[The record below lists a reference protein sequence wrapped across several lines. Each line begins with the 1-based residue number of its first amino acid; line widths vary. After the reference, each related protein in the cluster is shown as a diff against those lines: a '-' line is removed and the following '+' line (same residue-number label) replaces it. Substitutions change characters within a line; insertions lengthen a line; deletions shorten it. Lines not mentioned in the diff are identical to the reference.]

1 MAKPSDAHWYSDV
14 EDPIIVDDAESA
26 QWDEEVD
33 VAVVGFGGAGACAAM
48 EASENGAKVMVIDR
62 FMGGGATAISGGV
75 VYAGGGT
82 SHQKSAGVDDTPEE
96 MYKYLSMET
105 KGVVEDSTLKKLCNE
120 SVENLQWLEQK
131 GVQFEGS
138 LCPHKTSYPI
148 NKYCLYY
155 SGNEGIGEYS
165 KRAKPAP
172 RGHVPREKKGRKSF
186 PGSSFFGPLE
196 KATIRQGVLPRLQS
210 NVRRLITNKEGAVV
224 GLEFL
229 EIAPNSIWRRL
240 HRVLAF
246 VATSVHKYS
255 PGFSVRF
262 RRWLTQIEK
271 KRARSKRLRA
281 RRGVILSAGGF
292 VMNPKMLTHYA
303 PKYAKGGLPLGSPG
317 DDGSGIRLGESV
329 GAAAGR
335 MDRVSAWRF
344 INPPMAWA
352 QGIVVNTQGERFCNE
367 SVYGA
372 LLGERMCE
380 DHGSKGFLVIDKTLF
395 RRALRQLA
403 PWKVMCFQ
411 LLPAALSMFFDARK
425 ARTLEEVARI
435 CKIPG
440 EKLLATVDAYNAMAT
455 GNTPDPFG
463 KSKDFLQPLRE
474 PPYYAMDVSL
484 GAKLFVC
491 AKLTFGGLVLDEKT
505 GGVNREDGSVIP
517 GLYAAGRTAV
527 GIASNSYVS
536 GLSIADCVF
545 SGRRAGRHA
554 ATGSQ

>member
-1 MAKPSDAHWYSDV
+1 MAKPSDSHWYSDV
-14 EDPIIVDDAESA
+14 EDPIMVDDAESA

-48 EASENGAKVMVIDR
+48 EASDNGAKVMVVDR
-62 FMGGGATAISGGV
+62 FTGGGTTKISGGV

-82 SHQKSAGVDDTPEE
+82 SPQKSAGVSDTPEE

-105 KGVVEDSTLKKLCNE
+105 KGVVEDGTLRKFCDE
-120 SVENLQWLEQK
+120 SVENLQWLEKK

-148 NKYCLYY
+148 GKYCLYY

-165 KRAKPAP
+165 KKARPAP
-172 RGHVPREKKGRKSF
+172 RGHIPREKKGRKAF
-186 PGSSFFGPLE
+186 PGSSFYEPLE

-224 GLEFL
+224 GLELL
-229 EIAPNSIWRRL
+229 EIPPKSIWRRL
-240 HRVLAF
+240 HRVLGF
-246 VATSVHKYS
+246 LATYLHKFS
-255 PGFSVRF
+255 PGFALRF
-262 RRWLTQIEK
+262 RRWVTQIEK
-271 KRARSKRLRA
+271 KRARSRRVRA

-292 VMNPKMLTHYA
+292 VMNRKMLTHYA
-303 PKYAKGGLPLGSPG
+303 PKYAKGGLPLGSTG

-329 GAAAGR
+329 GAATGK
-335 MDRVSAWRF
+335 MDRASAWRF

-380 DHGSKGFLVIDKTLF
+380 DHGGKGILVIDKVLF
-395 RRALRQLA
+395 RRALRQMA
-403 PWKVMCFQ
+403 PWKVMYFQ
-411 LLPAALSMFFDARK
+411 LLPAALSMFFAARK
-425 ARTLEEVARI
+425 ARTIEDLARI

-440 EKLLATVDAYNAMAT
+440 EKLLATVDAYNAIAT
-455 GNTPDPFG
+455 GHTPDPFG
-463 KSKDFLQPLRE
+463 KSKDFYQPLRV

-491 AKLTFGGLVLDEKT
+491 AKLTFGGLVLDERT
-505 GGVNREDGSVIP
+505 GQVKGEDGSVIP
-517 GLYAAGRTAV
+517 GLYAAGRTAM
-527 GIASNSYVS
+527 GIPSNSYVS

-554 ATGSQ
+554 ATGSE

>member
-1 MAKPSDAHWYSDV
+1 MAKPSDSHWYSDV
-14 EDPIIVDDAESA
+14 QEPIMVDDAESA

-48 EASENGAKVMVIDR
+48 EAADNGAKVMAIDR
-62 FMGGGATAISGGV
+62 FTGGGTTTISGGV

-82 SHQKSAGVDDTPEE
+82 SPQKDAGVDDTPYE

-105 KGVVEDSTLKKLCNE
+105 KGVVEESTLKRFCDE

-131 GVQFEGS
+131 GVRFEGS

-148 NKYCLYY
+148 AKYCLYY
-155 SGNEGIGEYS
+155 SGNEGIKEYS
-165 KRAKPAP
+165 KSAKPAP
-172 RGHVPREKKGRKSF
+172 RGHIPREKKGRKTF
-186 PGSSFFGPLE
+186 PGSSFFEPLE
-196 KATIRQGVLPRLQS
+196 KTAIRQGVLPRLQS
-210 NVRRLITNKEGAVV
+210 NVRRLITNKEGAVI
-224 GLEFL
+224 GLELL
-229 EIAPNSIWRRL
+229 EVSPKSIWRCL
-240 HRVLAF
+240 HRILAF
-246 VATSVHKYS
+246 VATYFHKFS
-255 PGFSVRF
+255 PGFAARF
-262 RRWLTQIEK
+262 RRFVTRIEK
-271 KRARSKRLRA
+271 KRVRAKRIRA
-281 RRGVILSAGGF
+281 KRGVILSAGGF
-292 VMNPKMLTHYA
+292 VMNRKMLTHYA
-303 PKYAKGGLPLGSPG
+303 PKYARGGLPLGSTG

-329 GAAAGR
+329 GAATGK

-380 DHGSKGFLVIDKTLF
+380 DHGSKGFLVIDRILF
-395 RRALRQLA
+395 RRALRQMA
-403 PWKVMCFQ
+403 PWKMMRFQ
-411 LLPAALSMFFDARK
+411 LMLAVMNMFANARK
-425 ARTLEEVARI
+425 ARTFEELARI

-440 EKLLATVDAYNAMAT
+440 EKLLATVDAYNVIAT
-455 GNTPDPFG
+455 GNTPDPLG
-463 KSKDFLQPLRE
+463 KSKEFCHPLRE

-505 GGVNREDGSVIP
+505 GQVKREDGSIIP
-517 GLYAAGRTAV
+517 GLYAAGRTAM
-527 GIASNSYVS
+527 GIPSHSYVS

-554 ATGSQ
+554 ATGPE